1 MLFPEAPIIHLLR
14 HPLDIAVTNFCRDA
28 KLEADCAVSL
38 ASIGQHYDL
47 TMSMIR
53 HYRGQ
58 LTLRYLPVRYET
70 LVAEPANA
78 LRQIL
83 DFIGAD
89 AAIPDAATLRANR
102 TAAASRVPGHAVAQ
116 RSIDTNGVNIFQNFE
131 AAAPNLLT
139 EIRPIL
145 APWIDALGY
154 TP

>member
-1 MLFPEAPIIHLLR
+1 MLLG
-14 HPLDIAVTNFCRDA
+14 NFAYDR
-28 KLEADCAVSL
+28 KLEANAGVSL
-38 ASIGQHYDL
+38 ASLARHYDF
-47 TMSMIR
+47 TMNLIK
-53 HYRGQ
+53 HFRGQ

-70 LVAEPANA
+70 LVADPSAA

-89 AAIPDAATLRANR
+89 AAIPDADTLRANR
-102 TAAASRVPGHAVAQ
+102 TAAASRVPGHAVTQ
-116 RSIDTNGVNIFQNFE
+116 RSIADQGINIFQKFE